1 MPSNSPT
8 NNPGALYVVATPI
21 GHHDDI
27 TIRALKVLG
36 EVDLV
41 AAEDTRKT
49 RRFLTRHGISNRLVS
64 YHEHNEA
71 ERTPQLIAKLESG
84 VSVAL
89 VCNAGTPTVSDP
101 GYRLVEAAAGNNLNI
116 IPVPGAC
123 AATAVLSVAG
133 MPTDAFIFTGFLTKK
148 QIKRRRQLNE
158 LASQPQTLIF
168 YESPKRILA
177 LLNEIIDVMGD
188 RQGVLGR
195 EVTKLHEEII
205 RGRLSDIAERLKDR
219 SEIKGE
225 CTLLVAGSGGEK
237 HASWQSVRQQIKDR
251 IQQQDHSLS
260 AIAREI
266 AAASGIAKNRIYAEV
281 LKISKELES
290 G

>member
-8 NNPGALYVVATPI
+8 NNPGTLYVVATPI

-64 YHEHNEA
+64 YYEHNEA
-71 ERTPQLIAKLESG
+71 ERTPQLIARLKSG

-116 IPVPGAC
+116 IPIPGAC

-133 MPTDAFIFTGFLTKK
+133 MPTDSFIFTGFLTKK
-148 QIKRRRQLNE
+148 KIKRLRQLNE
-158 LASQPQTLIF
+158 LASQPRTLIF

-177 LLNEIIDVMGD
+177 LLSEIIDVMGD
-188 RQGVLGR
+188 RQSVLGR
-195 EVTKLHEEII
+195 EITKLHEEII
-205 RGRLSDIAERLKDR
+205 RGRLSDIAERLKVR

-225 CTLLVAGSGGEK
+225 CTLLVAGSGSEIIPSWQGVQQQIRDRIEEK
-237 HASWQSVRQQIKDR
+237 H
-251 IQQQDHSLS
+251 HSLS